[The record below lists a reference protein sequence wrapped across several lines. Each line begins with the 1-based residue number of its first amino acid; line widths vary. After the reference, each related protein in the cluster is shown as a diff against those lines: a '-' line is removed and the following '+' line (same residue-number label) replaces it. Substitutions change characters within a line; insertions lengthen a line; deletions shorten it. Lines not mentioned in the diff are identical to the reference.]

1 MTKIKMGGVECKITK
16 RAGEACILIN
26 LSSVGRH
33 AIGPWNINVLDGA
46 QTYLITVAMKGKK
59 DE

>member
-33 AIGPWNINVLDGA
+33 AIGPWQIEVLDGA
-46 QTYLITVAMKGKK
+46 QTYLVTVVLEGGKK
-59 DE
+59 